1 MNAEEIGACL
11 TFIREAERLKNVQ
24 RSAHTS
30 TGKQESTAEH
40 TWRLCLLAMVF
51 ESEFAGID
59 FGKLLKICVVHD
71 LGEAI
76 SGDIPA
82 VKQVNRPNKS
92 VQERADLVTL
102 LTPLPDTL
110 HAEFLALWDEYETA
124 ASPEAR
130 LVKGLDKIETIIQ
143 HNQGKNPDDFDYAF
157 NLSYGQQQMAA
168 HPLFGQIR
176 ALIDADTKQR
186 HREATVTKER
196 TADKP

>member
-1 MNAEEIGACL
+1 MNTEDISACL
-11 TFIREAERLKNVQ
+11 TFIREAKRLKNVQ

-30 TGKQESTAEH
+30 TGKPESTAEH

-82 VKQVNRPNKS
+82 VKQVNMPNKS
-92 VQERADLVTL
+92 AQERADLVTL
-102 LTPLPDTL
+102 LSHLPDRL
-110 HAEFLALWDEYETA
+110 HAEFLALWDEYASA
-124 ASPEAR
+124 ASPEAC

-143 HNQGKNPDDFDYAF
+143 HNQGKNPEDLDYAF

-168 HPLFGQIR
+168 HPLFGRIR
-176 ALIDADTKQR
+176 ALIDADTEKR
-186 HREATVTKER
+186 HCEALRTV
-196 TADKP
+196 

>member
-1 MNAEEIGACL
+1 MNTEELSACL
-11 TFIREAERLKNVQ
+11 TFIREAERLKHVH
-24 RSAHTS
+24 RSAYTS

-40 TWRLCLLAMVF
+40 TWRLCLLGMVF

-82 VKQVNRPNKS
+82 VEQVNVPNKS
-92 VQERADLVTL
+92 ALERADLVSL
-102 LTPLPDTL
+102 LSHLPDPI
-110 HAEFLALWDEYETA
+110 HAQFLALWDEYENA

-143 HNQGKNPDDFDYAF
+143 HNQGKNPEDFDYAF
-157 NLSYGQQQMAA
+157 NLHYGQQQMAA
-168 HPLFGQIR
+168 HPLFGRIR
-176 ALIDADTKQR
+176 ALIDADTEKR
-186 HREATVTKER
+186 HCETLRTV
-196 TADKP
+196 

>member
-1 MNAEEIGACL
+1 MNAEEIGASL

-82 VKQVNRPNKS
+82 VEQVNRPNKS

-124 ASPEAR
+124 ASPESASGGTDFASTKAMPTGPSNICSKAFTQAPS
-130 LVKGLDKIETIIQ
+130 LVHPPSASTRQAPLSAAGS
-143 HNQGKNPDDFDYAF
+143 PAF
-157 NLSYGQQQMAA
+157 SVMGSV
-168 HPLFGQIR
+168 I
-176 ALIDADTKQR
+176 
-186 HREATVTKER
+186 
-196 TADKP
+196 